1 MTRSPPSAKGRGPS
15 AASQRA
21 RQLIESHEEAAKT
34 LVAQAQ
40 AALGDEHIE
49 GALRAL
55 LGLHAEVVPALDRLA
70 AAELIARGANA
81 AAGLSTVLGVLALW
95 DELLDIDAER
105 EAIAEL
111 IVRRAAAAEGLPD
124 GSDAEEAP
132 LGLALTDEIVASQ
145 AEWLRAQL
153 RTRGVPRSRWW
164 WRMFRRARGGTG
176 DCARVVVQRGALT
189 VFEREPVGDAGAARS
204 AEPSPE
210 PLDLTTPLGR
220 FRAGDRLTLQF
231 QVPLPG
237 QIAVLHAAGDEQDA
251 ELSLLVPQH
260 DGEAV
265 ARRHHEVVEVVGELS
280 CTPGPS
286 SADAGEHSL
295 VVLWAPEI
303 VPPRWALDVIER
315 RRVPP
320 DARTWRYTYSVEPA
334 LADDRPGA

>member
-1 MTRSPPSAKGRGPS
+1 MSATSGRPPSP
-15 AASQRA
+15 ASQRA
-21 RQLIESHEEAAKT
+21 RELLGSHEEAAKT

-40 AALGDEHIE
+40 AAIEDGHLE

-70 AAELIARGANA
+70 AAELLTRGVDV

-95 DELLDIDAER
+95 DELPDIDAER

-111 IVRRAAAAEGLPD
+111 IVRRAAAAESLPD
-124 GSDAEEAP
+124 GADPEGAP
-132 LGLALTDEIVASQ
+132 LGLALSDELVAAQ
-145 AEWLRAQL
+145 AAWLREQL
-153 RTRGVPRSRWW
+153 QARGVPRARWW

-189 VFEREPVGDAGAARS
+189 VFEREPAGDEDAARS
-204 AEPSPE
+204 ALPRAEPV
-210 PLDLTTPLGR
+210 DLTTPLGR

-237 QIAVLHAAGDEQDA
+237 QIAVLHAAGDAHDA

-265 ARRHHEVVEVVGELS
+265 ARRHHEIVEVVGELS
-280 CTPGPS
+280 CTPGP
-286 SADAGEHSL
+286 AEGGEHSL

-334 LADDRPGA
+334 QADGGPAA

>member
-1 MTRSPPSAKGRGPS
+1 MSATSGRAQSP
-15 AASQRA
+15 ASQRA
-21 RQLIESHEEAAKT
+21 RQLLASHEEAAKT

-40 AALGDEHIE
+40 AAIEDEHIE

-55 LGLHAEVVPALDRLA
+55 LGLHAEVVPALDRMA
-70 AAELIARGANA
+70 AAELISRGADA

-95 DELLDIDAER
+95 DELPDIDAER

-111 IVRRAAAAEGLPD
+111 IVRRAAAEGLSD
-124 GSDAEEAP
+124 GADSEEAP
-132 LGLALTDEIVASQ
+132 LGLALSDEIVAAQ
-145 AEWLRAQL
+145 AAWLREQL
-153 RTRGVPRSRWW
+153 LSRGVPRSRWW

-189 VFEREPVGDAGAARS
+189 VFEREPPSDEARP
-204 AEPSPE
+204 AEPV
-210 PLDLTTPLGR
+210 DLTTPLGR

-237 QIAVLHAAGDEQDA
+237 QIAVLHAAGDARDA

-265 ARRHHEVVEVVGELS
+265 ARRHHEIVEVVGELS
-280 CTPGPS
+280 CLPVPAS
-286 SADAGEHSL
+286 SGSPAGTEEHSL

-334 LADDRPGA
+334 RAPADDGRGA

>member
-1 MTRSPPSAKGRGPS
+1 MSATSGRPPSP
-15 AASQRA
+15 ASLRT
-21 RQLIESHEEAAKT
+21 RELLGSHEEAAKT

-40 AALGDEHIE
+40 AAIADEHIE

-70 AAELIARGANA
+70 AAELVTRGVDV
-81 AAGLSTVLGVLALW
+81 AAGLSTVVGVLALW
-95 DELLDIDAER
+95 DELPDIDAER

-124 GSDAEEAP
+124 GADPDEAP
-132 LGLALTDEIVASQ
+132 LGLALSDEIVAAQ
-145 AEWLRAQL
+145 AAWLREQL
-153 RTRGVPRSRWW
+153 QARGVPRSRWW

-189 VFEREPVGDAGAARS
+189 VFEREPAGDRDADREAARP
-204 AEPSPE
+204 AEPHAE

-237 QIAVLHAAGDEQDA
+237 QIAVLHAAGDAHDA

-265 ARRHHEVVEVVGELS
+265 ARRHHEIVEVVGELS
-280 CTPGPS
+280 CTPDPS
-286 SADAGEHSL
+286 GDGEHSL

-334 LADDRPGA
+334 PAHDGPGA